1 MKKRNINAPTAEKNN
16 SVYMSDFPIISRDSL
31 SPSER
36 QLLDQIRFTIIGV
49 QKGGTTWL
57 SDILST
63 HEEIHI
69 PERKELHFYNQ
80 RPHYSQGVEWYLDNF
95 KDHNGQTVWGE
106 ATPNYMWNVATP
118 EEYAKEGDGLLFDV
132 APRMRALTPEAKL
145 IICLRD
151 PIERAI
157 SSYYHQVTRGRLS
170 PLKTLRD
177 QMHTHGILSM
187 SHYDQHLETWF
198 EHFPQEQFHVVV
210 FEEDIRPDENKLATV
225 DAVCD
230 FIGIQRLGDKPVLYE
245 LSNEKHDP
253 LLAYLRQ
260 VPFVSFAKVTDEDRD
275 PLADRV
281 ARALSRRAPDWI
293 QRMVEIKIT
302 DEDRDA
308 LREALQPDHDRLEA
322 MLGRKLPW

>member
-1 MKKRNINAPTAEKNN
+1 MKRNAVNAPVTEKNS
-16 SVYMSDFPIISRDSL
+16 SVYVSDFPIISRDSL
-31 SPSER
+31 SASER
-36 QLLDQIRFTIIGV
+36 QLLDKIHFTIIGV

-63 HEEIHI
+63 HKDIHI
-69 PERKELHFYNQ
+69 PDRKELHFYNQ

-95 KDHNGQTVWGE
+95 KEHNDQAVLGE

-118 EEYAKEGDGLLFDV
+118 EEYASEKDELLFDV
-132 APRMRALTPEAKL
+132 APRMRALIPHVKL

-151 PIERAI
+151 PVERAI

-187 SHYDQHLETWF
+187 SYYEQHLETWF
-198 EHFPQEQFHVVV
+198 KEFPQEQFHVLV
-210 FEEDIRPDENKLATV
+210 FEEDIRPDKNKLATV

-230 FIGIQRLGDKPVLYE
+230 FIGVKRLGDQPILYE
-245 LSNEKHDP
+245 RSNEKHDP
-253 LLAYLRQ
+253 LLAYIRQ
-260 VPFVSFAKVTDEDRD
+260 MPFVRFANVTDEDRD
-275 PLADRV
+275 PLADRL

-308 LREALQPDHDRLEA
+308 LREALQPDHDRLES